1 LLAAKKLPISLLKN
15 PLKEKRAN
23 LLDVEKYEDTFGKKK
38 KRKKPKLSNYTYSGL
53 LKNAEEK

>member
-1 LLAAKKLPISLLKN
+1 MLAAKKLPISLLKN

-53 LKNAEEK
+53 LKNA